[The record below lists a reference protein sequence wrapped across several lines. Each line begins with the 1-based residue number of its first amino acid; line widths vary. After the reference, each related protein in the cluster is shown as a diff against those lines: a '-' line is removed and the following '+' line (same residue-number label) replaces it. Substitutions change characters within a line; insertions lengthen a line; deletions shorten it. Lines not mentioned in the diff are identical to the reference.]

1 MKGTEFEHAKMS
13 RGDVNITFMR
23 TVNGKLLTLQHDVA
37 MPRPYDRVNLVS
49 GTKGIMRGISEKE
62 FKIGFEKKLGD
73 DGAELWFPPE
83 KAEEIRTAYRH
94 PLWKTA
100 GELAKKVGGHGGM
113 DFMMDVRWAFCLQ
126 NGLPLD
132 TDVYDLATWS
142 SLVELTDRSVRNR
155 SRPVDFPDFTRG
167 AWETGK
173 PFTVD
178 GINLAKMGLA

>member
-1 MKGTEFEHAKMS
+1 
-13 RGDVNITFMR
+13 
-23 TVNGKLLTLQHDVA
+23 
-37 MPRPYDRVNLVS
+37 
-49 GTKGIMRGISEKE
+49 
-62 FKIGFEKKLGD
+62 
-73 DGAELWFPPE
+73 
-83 KAEEIRTAYRH
+83 
-94 PLWKTA
+94 
-100 GELAKKVGGHGGM
+100 M